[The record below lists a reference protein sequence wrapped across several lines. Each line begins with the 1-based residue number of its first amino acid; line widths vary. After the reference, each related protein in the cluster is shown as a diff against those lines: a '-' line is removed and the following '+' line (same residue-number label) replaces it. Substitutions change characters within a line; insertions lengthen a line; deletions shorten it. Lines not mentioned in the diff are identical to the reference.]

1 MVSIV
6 MYAMKGLQHV
16 DRFKGLRAIVKKEN
30 SVNTQTRIN
39 TLIAAARQARALARR
54 FEIKG
59 ETFNANQARV
69 ISLRAL
75 QNARGI
81 KSGLI

>member
-1 MVSIV
+1 MN
-6 MYAMKGLQHV
+6 Q
-16 DRFKGLRAIVKKEN
+16 
-30 SVNTQTRIN
+30 QTRIN
-39 TLIAAARQARALARR
+39 TLTRAAR
-54 FEIKG
+54 
-59 ETFNANQARV
+59 QARV